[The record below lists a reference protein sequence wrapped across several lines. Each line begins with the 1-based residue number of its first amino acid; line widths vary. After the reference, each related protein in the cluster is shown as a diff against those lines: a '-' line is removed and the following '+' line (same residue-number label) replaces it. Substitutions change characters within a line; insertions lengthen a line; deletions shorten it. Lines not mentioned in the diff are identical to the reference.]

1 MCAIL
6 PGCCLNACKMPSSFL
21 SRSFFVF
28 LFLARIS
35 FFSKNHLSLAR
46 PRFLLSVL
54 LIVRNTPLSLNQRA
68 LRNPASPGLLH
79 ALHRQR
85 AARLLTGSSDD
96 GGTTINCIKRPSAA
110 DRQPIQRIVCR
121 ESGRT
126 LQNAR
131 PRASRPAPPDPASA
145 RRGRMR
151 CTRCVCTSPPPAA
164 SRHPAPTVE
173 GPRALSQSPP
183 YLPLV

>member
-1 MCAIL
+1 M
-6 PGCCLNACKMPSSFL
+6 NACKMPRTFL
-21 SRSFFVF
+21 SRPFLYF
-28 LFLARIS
+28 LFLARVGWAGDCTEFRPSRS
-35 FFSKNHLSLAR
+35 FVYLFR
-46 PRFLLSVL
+46 PRFLL

-85 AARLLTGSSDD
+85 AAQLLTGSSDD
-96 GGTTINCIKRPSAA
+96 GGTTINCIKRPYAA

-126 LQNAR
+126 LQSAR

-145 RRGRMR
+145 RRGRTR